1 MHPLFR
7 VTPFDPH
14 LLNMNCKRLEVG
26 LLQSQDI
33 FKVTVI
39 LNPLRFLKNVN
50 GNLKVTSESIKR
62 IGVGAKHPRSTN
74 QKYSPA
80 YCQSEVQRVGAQK
93 LLLIWKREPLQDR
106 YWLEAPDQGYCK
118 N

>member
-1 MHPLFR
+1 MMHPLFR

-33 FKVTVI
+33 FKVIVI

-50 GNLKVTSESIKR
+50 GNFKSHVREYKENRSGSETSSLYKPKILTCILPIRSAKSRSPEIAINMEKR
-62 IGVGAKHPRSTN
+62 T
-74 QKYSPA
+74 SP
-80 YCQSEVQRVGAQK
+80 G
-93 LLLIWKREPLQDR
+93 
-106 YWLEAPDQGYCK
+106 
-118 N
+118 